1 MTGPN
6 DLNGLNNLN
15 GLMSS
20 VASSAWNSGAKGRAA
35 SGA

>member
-6 DLNGLNNLN
+6 DLNNLHGPN